1 MKANLRVASAIL
13 RREQAEAVTGYSRST
28 IYLRMR
34 QGLLPKPVALGSRA
48 VGWPASEIEAI
59 NAARI
64 AGKSEAEIRQL
75 VSALHAERSNSLALA
90 LAAGE
95 VVA

>member
-1 MKANLRVASAIL
+1 MKVHVRVASAIL
-13 RREQAEAVTGYSRST
+13 RRKQAEVATGYSRST
-28 IYLRMR
+28 IYLRVA

-59 NAARI
+59 NSARI
-64 AGKSEAEIRQL
+64 AGKSDAEIRQL
-75 VSALHAERSNSLALA
+75 VASLHSKRSASLA

>member
-1 MKANLRVASAIL
+1 MKAHIRVASAIL
-13 RREQAEAVTGYSRST
+13 RRKQAEAATGYSRST
-28 IYLRMR
+28 IYLRID

-48 VGWPASEIEAI
+48 VGWPANEIEAI

-64 AGKSEAEIRQL
+64 AGKSDAEIRQL
-75 VSALHAERSNSLALA
+75 VESLHSQRSASLA